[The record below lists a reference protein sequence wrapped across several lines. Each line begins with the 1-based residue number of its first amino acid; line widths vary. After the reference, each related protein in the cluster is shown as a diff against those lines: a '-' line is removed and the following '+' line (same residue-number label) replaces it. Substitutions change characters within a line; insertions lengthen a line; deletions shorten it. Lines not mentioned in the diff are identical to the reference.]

1 MFFLFFL
8 PILFSFFLSLSCF
21 FFLSSIF
28 FKTYELYITI
38 FNFWSVL
45 RGC

>member
-8 PILFSFFLSLSCF
+8 PIVFFFPLSLSL
-21 FFLSSIF
+21 FLSSIF

>member
-8 PILFSFFLSLSCF
+8 PILFSFFLSLSC

>member
-8 PILFSFFLSLSCF
+8 PILFSFFLYLFF